1 MGSSAE
7 LLTERKEITTTTI
20 ETSHQSA
27 SHCNL
32 EEREDIQVNSMIASH
47 HTTKQ
52 GIALLATAM
61 VSVRNEQNYTMVLRA
76 LIDQGSQA
84 SFISERAAQRLRLKK
99 QPARGTVVGVGSTRT
114 NVNHVVQFQVSSQDA
129 THFNLPVKAYV
140 MSKQLTTKIPAR
152 TIAANHW
159 SHLEGLNL
167 ADPSYYAPGSIDL
180 LLGVKEYAQIL
191 QPDLIKGPPGT
202 PSAQKTNLGWILFGE
217 VDDNAQQDTFL
228 VMHQQVEIDEVL
240 KSIWEVDTDTKR
252 RLTREEQLCEK
263 IYAKTH
269 KRTEEGRYM
278 VKLPFN
284 TDRPRCTQG
293 NTRDI
298 AKKRLLQLERR
309 FKKMPKLK
317 EDYTNVIKE
326 YLRLQH
332 MEEVPEKE
340 KEKEKCV
347 YLPHHAVLRED
358 KESTKTRLVFDASCK
373 GSNNVSLNDELLV
386 GPPLQEDL
394 RNLII
399 RWRMKGICYMSDI
412 QKMYRQILVFPE
424 DADTYQRILWRSD
437 ASEDIKEYRILRVT
451 FGTASAPYL
460 AVRTL
465 HQIADDEGK
474 NHPKAAQIIKEDFY
488 MDDLMGGADTVEEA
502 VTEAKE
508 VDEIVKKGGF
518 TLTKWASNNL
528 DFMQSIKP
536 ADRSRSAHFNL
547 NIDGTVKALG
557 IKWNMGT
564 DKFKYEVILPTIQA
578 TVTKR
583 SVLSDI
589 QKLFDPLGW
598 IAPSIVMT
606 KILIQKL
613 WLERLNWDDKIS
625 SHLLDEWLTIRSDFQ
640 QVNEIEVDRWIGTT
654 SKMSDN
660 LQIHGFCDAS
670 MQAYA
675 ALVYARI
682 KTEDGTIR
690 TKLIA
695 ARTRVAP
702 LRTISLPRLELCGA
716 LLLAR
721 LLKQVAQAMRIP
733 SSQIFAWTDSSIVLA
748 WLAGD
753 PHKWKLFV
761 ANRVVEIVEN
771 VHCNRWHHV
780 DSKSNPAD
788 IASRDTKS

>member
-1 MGSSAE
+1 
-7 LLTERKEITTTTI
+7 
-20 ETSHQSA
+20 
-27 SHCNL
+27 
-32 EEREDIQVNSMIASH
+32 
-47 HTTKQ
+47 
-52 GIALLATAM
+52 
-61 VSVRNEQNYTMVLRA
+61 
-76 LIDQGSQA
+76 
-84 SFISERAAQRLRLKK
+84 
-99 QPARGTVVGVGSTRT
+99 
-114 NVNHVVQFQVSSQDA
+114 
-129 THFNLPVKAYV
+129 
-140 MSKQLTTKIPAR
+140 
-152 TIAANHW
+152 
-159 SHLEGLNL
+159 
-167 ADPSYYAPGSIDL
+167 
-180 LLGVKEYAQIL
+180 
-191 QPDLIKGPPGT
+191 
-202 PSAQKTNLGWILFGE
+202 
-217 VDDNAQQDTFL
+217 
-228 VMHQQVEIDEVL
+228 
-240 KSIWEVDTDTKR
+240 
-252 RLTREEQLCEK
+252 
-263 IYAKTH
+263 
-269 KRTEEGRYM
+269 
-278 VKLPFN
+278 
-284 TDRPRCTQG
+284 
-293 NTRDI
+293 
-298 AKKRLLQLERR
+298 
-309 FKKMPKLK
+309 
-317 EDYTNVIKE
+317 
-326 YLRLQH
+326 
-332 MEEVPEKE
+332 
-340 KEKEKCV
+340 
-347 YLPHHAVLRED
+347 
-358 KESTKTRLVFDASCK
+358 
-373 GSNNVSLNDELLV
+373 
-386 GPPLQEDL
+386 
-394 RNLII
+394 
-399 RWRMKGICYMSDI
+399 
-412 QKMYRQILVFPE
+412 MYRQILVFPE

-465 HQIADDEGK
+465 HQIADDESK
-474 NHPKAAQIIKEDFY
+474 NHPKAVQIIKEDFY

-721 LLKQVAQAMRIP
+721 LLKQVAQAIYHH
-733 SSQIFAWTDSSIVLA
+733 
-748 WLAGD
+748 
-753 PHKWKLFV
+753 HKYLLGQTHQLFLLGLQ
-761 ANRVVEIVEN
+761 EIHIN
-771 VHCNRWHHV
+771 GNCL
-780 DSKSNPAD
+780 
-788 IASRDTKS
+788 